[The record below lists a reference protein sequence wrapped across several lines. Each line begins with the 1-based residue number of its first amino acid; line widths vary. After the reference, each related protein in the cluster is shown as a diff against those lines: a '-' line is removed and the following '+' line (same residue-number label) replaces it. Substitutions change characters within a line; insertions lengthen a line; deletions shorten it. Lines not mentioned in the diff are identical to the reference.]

1 MALRTKPR
9 GYITVSTDVDVEIRI
24 SEVLE
29 HLSDDTLLNECIG
42 RNLKVPYQS
51 KFDVFDFD
59 RDRLCFFFGKSRF
72 TPIPE
77 LMKLIQ
83 DKLESEI

>member
-1 MALRTKPR
+1 MGITRRVKPR
-9 GYITVSTDVDVEIRI
+9 GYVTVNCDVEIRL
-24 SEVLE
+24 SEFIDE
-29 HLSDDTLLNECIG
+29 ISDDVLLEECIA

-51 KFDVFDFD
+51 KFDVFEFD
-59 RDRLCFFFGKSRF
+59 RDRLCFYFGKSRF

-83 DKLESEI
+83 EKLESEF